1 MENIA
6 RIERPSAVNRV
17 SNVIGLFPGIVPNFN
32 QQRTSMSLSVS
43 AARAELESFEARLAN
58 LDIRL
63 NISDETLAAI
73 VKADCD
79 PKYGARPVQKTIEMV
94 IEYPLSKAVLKG
106 KFACKDT
113 INVVLKDGVI
123 AFEK

>member
-17 SNVIGLFPGIVPNFN
+17 SNVIGLFPGLMPNFN

-63 NISDETLAAI
+63 GHQEGSA
-73 VKADCD
+73 
-79 PKYGARPVQKTIEMV
+79 
-94 IEYPLSKAVLKG
+94 
-106 KFACKDT
+106 
-113 INVVLKDGVI
+113 
-123 AFEK
+123 